1 MSALTKKY
9 EALSL
14 RERAFVVLALLAIL
28 ILVWDTYL
36 MDPLRRARTGLQSEL
51 DAASA
56 SGVSA
61 TSADASD
68 PRQQSIKQ
76 AGELQTRLASLDAQL
91 KSTARGFVSAD
102 RMIEVLHDVLD
113 RQGRLELV
121 SIRNLPVTSLVP
133 PAEANA
139 GAGAGAPTVAASA
152 ELQPPY
158 VHSIELVVDGQY
170 SDVLDYLGQ
179 LEALPWKF
187 RWTYR
192 YASSRWRSSSSS
204 RSPKRWR
211 LMPASWCWTNR
222 PRPSRPVRSST
233 CSR

>member
-1 MSALTKKY
+1 MSALAKKY
-9 EALSL
+9 ESLSL
-14 RERAFVVLALLAIL
+14 RERAFVVLALLAVL
-28 ILVWDTYL
+28 IQVWDTYL

-56 SGVSA
+56 SGMNA
-61 TSADASD
+61 TSADVSD
-68 PRQQSIKQ
+68 PRQVSIKR
-76 AGELQTRLASLDAQL
+76 AGELQTQLATLDTQL

-113 RQGRLELV
+113 RQGRLDLV

-133 PAEANA
+133 PPDPAAA
-139 GAGAGAPTVAASA
+139 GADGNAAAPATP

-187 RWTYR
+187 RWTSLDLSTAGYPR
-192 YASSRWRSSSSS
+192 
-204 RSPKRWR
+204 
-211 LMPASWCWTNR
+211 NR
-222 PRPSRPVRSST
+222 VRIELST
-233 CSR
+233 LSLDSTWLGV